1 MGPRGEKAR
10 EDNAQLVIDCH
21 SKQRA
26 GKWLPEARASGW
38 RDALGNCPHPTRHA
52 LGAAQGG
59 QHAARRQSPGL
70 LLPDQP
76 HSCVQP
82 GSSHHHLASP
92 SLADS
97 TSQRTTCASQGLLSP
112 RDPSKCLA
120 FTNPPS
126 HQRGQ
131 LRPCINAPD
140 PASPLSLV
148 PGRTSAHPT
157 VKKSRDQLALLQKRR
172 NAAVGE
178 GSRQPEQLQQRT
190 ISEHVVLH
198 WPLTGLG
205 MGAG

>member
-1 MGPRGEKAR
+1 MVTRGKSLRLAGCPRKLPPSHQTRPGGGPGRPARCKATVTGPSAPR
-10 EDNAQLVIDCH
+10 PTPFLCPAWEQ
-21 SKQRA
+21 SSSSSQ
-26 GKWLPEARASGW
+26 PF
-38 RDALGNCPHPTRHA
+38 LGR
-52 LGAAQGG
+52 L
-59 QHAARRQSPGL
+59 
-70 LLPDQP
+70 D
-76 HSCVQP
+76 
-82 GSSHHHLASP
+82 
-92 SLADS
+92 
-97 TSQRTTCASQGLLSP
+97 SQRTTCASQGLLSP

>member
-1 MGPRGEKAR
+1 MVTRGKSLRLAGCPRK
-10 EDNAQLVIDCH
+10 L
-21 SKQRA
+21 
-26 GKWLPEARASGW
+26 
-38 RDALGNCPHPTRHA
+38 PHPTRHA
-52 LGAAQGG
+52 LGRPREASTLQGDS
-59 QHAARRQSPGL
+59 HRASAPRPTPFLCPAWEQSSSSS
-70 LLPDQP
+70 QP
-76 HSCVQP
+76 FL
-82 GSSHHHLASP
+82 GRL
-92 SLADS
+92 D
-97 TSQRTTCASQGLLSP
+97 SQRTTCASQGLLSP

>member
-1 MGPRGEKAR
+1 MVTRGKSLRLAGCPRKLPPSHQTRPGGGPGRPARCKAT
-10 EDNAQLVIDCH
+10 V
-21 SKQRA
+21 
-26 GKWLPEARASGW
+26 
-38 RDALGNCPHPTRHA
+38 T
-52 LGAAQGG
+52 
-59 QHAARRQSPGL
+59 GL